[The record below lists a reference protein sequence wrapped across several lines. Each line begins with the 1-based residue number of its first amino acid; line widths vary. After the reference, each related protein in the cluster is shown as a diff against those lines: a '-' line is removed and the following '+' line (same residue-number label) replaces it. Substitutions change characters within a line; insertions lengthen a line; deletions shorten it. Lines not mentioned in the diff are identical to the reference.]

1 MKLSTA
7 IFSAIGLLG
16 GAAIATMSPA
26 NLQDTSNALAR
37 QAFDVKDLVVTISAT
52 QSAALMKDVF
62 DEMDDL
68 YETVL
73 ANIQLVIGSAALT
86 EESQDVQ
93 LVYEAYSYLVQGM
106 FELMD
111 TLGSSATNF
120 IAADE
125 QNEFRVPASIREVGG
140 VIDAWMFNMI
150 GLFPSNTSY
159 ADEAANQKNQVD
171 SHFRHSIAAYHLA
184 TAKTS
189 NPYGNITNIVSL
201 DGLTTNNSTEP
212 GFLTTES
219 SNDDGTSGN
228 AGSSDTDGN
237 TNNVGN
243 ANDGNSNGDG
253 KSNNAGKSSNTDSP
267 NNAGTSNEDGNSY
280 NGRTSESDGTANDD
294 ETSQNVGT
302 SKDSTISSSDD
313 TRSQSIGTSS
323 NTGTGNNPEE
333 CTQVEKKII
342 TRTRK

>member
-1 MKLSTA
+1 M
-7 IFSAIGLLG
+7 
-16 GAAIATMSPA
+16 M
-26 NLQDTSNALAR
+26 
-37 QAFDVKDLVVTISAT
+37 
-52 QSAALMKDVF
+52 DVF

-93 LVYEAYSYLVQGM
+93 LVYEAYSY
-106 FELMD
+106 
-111 TLGSSATNF
+111 
-120 IAADE
+120 
-125 QNEFRVPASIREVGG
+125 NEFRVPASIREVGG

-171 SHFRHSIAAYHLA
+171 SHFRRSIAAYHLA
-184 TAKTS
+184 TAKNS

-212 GFLTTES
+212 DFLTTES
-219 SNDDGTSGN
+219 SDDNGTSGN

-237 TNNVGN
+237 PSNVGN
-243 ANDGNSNGDG
+243 ANEGNSNGDG
-253 KSNNAGKSSNTDSP
+253 KSNNADKSSNTDSP

-280 NGRTSESDGTANDD
+280 NGRTSESDGTANND

-313 TRSQSIGTSS
+313 TRSQSVGTFS

-333 CTQVEKKII
+333 CMQVEKKII